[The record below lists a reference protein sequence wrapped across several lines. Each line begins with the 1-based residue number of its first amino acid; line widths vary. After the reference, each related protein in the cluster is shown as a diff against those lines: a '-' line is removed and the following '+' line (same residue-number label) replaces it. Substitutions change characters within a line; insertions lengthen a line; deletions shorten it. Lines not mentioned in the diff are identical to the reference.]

1 MEEPEVLKPEERD
14 IGALVV
20 SIVTT
25 LLWGVAFGFFLNYFV
40 YQESLIFLGES
51 KNLLIH
57 VILPAVIY
65 TMIHPVIGKF
75 WGWIIENLCNVID
88 STYGIQGKN
97 RWGNWP
103 REKKM
108 SFACWWPILAP
119 LGLIFYGIGVFF
131 GLLFRRLYP

>member
-75 WGWIIENLCNVID
+75 WGW
-88 STYGIQGKN
+88 
-97 RWGNWP
+97 W
-103 REKKM
+103 
-108 SFACWWPILAP
+108 
-119 LGLIFYGIGVFF
+119 
-131 GLLFRRLYP
+131 